1 MEELEKKHDEE
12 EMKKAKEIEK
22 SIEEQQEADE
32 QILGKEFKDPL
43 AIQAESENMKVHKH
57 HHSLQSLS

>member
-43 AIQAESENMKVHKH
+43 DI
-57 HHSLQSLS
+57 

>member
-22 SIEEQQEADE
+22 SIEEQ
-32 QILGKEFKDPL
+32 
-43 AIQAESENMKVHKH
+43 
-57 HHSLQSLS
+57 